1 MGANGSPRTVA
12 TWTISHANPS
22 TRSHAEHVPLFQPIE
37 ELGSEPLSSWPLIP
51 VSCRFRGRHS
61 RRILP
66 AVSHSFDLL
75 LSVTLGIGLAAATGF
90 RVFIPLLV
98 AGLAAR
104 AGWVPLTES
113 FAWLQSTPSL
123 NHTFGTA
130 AGLETLAFYIPGL
143 DHLLDVL
150 AGPLAVVAGIL
161 ASVSVMVDVP
171 PEIRWPIA
179 VIAGGGIAALT
190 KGTSAVIRAKTAAM
204 TGGLGNPVVS
214 TVETAGAATVSI
226 LAIVAPLLCLLG
238 AIVIVVLAIRRL
250 RRLR

>member
-1 MGANGSPRTVA
+1 VND
-12 TWTISHANPS
+12 
-22 TRSHAEHVPLFQPIE
+22 
-37 ELGSEPLSSWPLIP
+37 
-51 VSCRFRGRHS
+51 
-61 RRILP
+61 
-66 AVSHSFDLL
+66 SFDLL
-75 LSVTLGIGLAAATGF
+75 FSVALGIGLAAATGF

-113 FAWLQSTPSL
+113 FAWLQSTPAL
-123 NHTFGTA
+123 VALGTA
-130 AGLETLAFYIPGL
+130 AVLETLAFYIPGL

-161 ASVSVMVDVP
+161 ASVAVMVDVP

-238 AIVIVVLAIRRL
+238 AIVIVVWAVRRL
-250 RRLR
+250 RRSRAPRD